1 MYCIVYNVH
10 RLGIGSF
17 PERLLVMMISC
28 NTIWHVPACMHA
40 VALCTHIALPI
51 LRLAWSFMPTPPP
64 PPQYTQLEVEAAVQ
78 AREKQIGEMAMLLR
92 TMDERFKEQALV
104 REGRAITVLIYYYY
118 QYHCTY

>member
-1 MYCIVYNVH
+1 M
-10 RLGIGSF
+10 
-17 PERLLVMMISC
+17 
-28 NTIWHVPACMHA
+28 
-40 VALCTHIALPI
+40 
-51 LRLAWSFMPTPPP
+51 
-64 PPQYTQLEVEAAVQ
+64 Q